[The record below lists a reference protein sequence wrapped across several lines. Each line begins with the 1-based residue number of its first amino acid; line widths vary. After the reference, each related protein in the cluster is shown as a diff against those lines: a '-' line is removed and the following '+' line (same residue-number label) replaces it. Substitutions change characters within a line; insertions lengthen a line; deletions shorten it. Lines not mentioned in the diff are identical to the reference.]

1 MNATINFEIRENKE
15 DANGE
20 CPLYLRITY
29 NRKPSWMSLGFKVK
43 PSDWNKDKQLI
54 RRSNSRYKVLNDQLL
69 KTKAKAHDAI
79 LELKEIDKLDSKRV
93 VAMIKGHDNKEF
105 FTYAK
110 KYIDSVRD
118 SGSIRLAKNTQ
129 VIVNKIKGFAKS
141 DSLSFNSIDLEF
153 IENLSSYMRIECE
166 NHNNTIRKNL
176 QFLGGIIK
184 SANRDGFVNGNP
196 LDNYQLPTYQKP
208 KKEALSYDEILAIQN
223 LELEEGSNLWHT
235 RNYFLFS
242 FYNAGVR
249 FGDICKLKV
258 GDVQDGRLKYLMSKT
273 SNNSNP
279 KWKNIKLLPEAL
291 EILELYDY
299 DKRNNDEYLFPIVNT
314 SKKLDN
320 PIVFDKEKQSQ
331 NTQANKRLK
340 KIAELAGINQSL
352 STHIARHS
360 FANYALKKG
369 MSVYS
374 ISKALAHSDLKT
386 TESYLNS
393 FDEELLD
400 EEMDNVFS

>member
-1 MNATINFEIRENKE
+1 MNASINFEIRENRE
-15 DANGE
+15 DTNGE
-20 CPLYLRITY
+20 CPVYLRITY
-29 NRKPSWMSLGFKVK
+29 NRKPTWMSLGFKVK
-43 PSDWNKDKQLI
+43 PTDWNKDRQQV

-105 FTYAK
+105 FAYAK
-110 KYIDSVRD
+110 KYIDSVREK
-118 SGSIRLAKNTQ
+118 GSIRLAKNTQ
-129 VIVNKIKGFAKS
+129 VIVNKMKDFTKS

-153 IENLSSYMRIECE
+153 IENLSSYMKVECD
-166 NHNNTIRKNL
+166 NKNNTIRKNL

-184 SANRDGFVNGNP
+184 SAIRDGFVNENP
-196 LDNYQLPTYQKP
+196 LNNYQLPTYQKP
-208 KKEALSYDEILAIQN
+208 KKEALSYEEIVAIQN
-223 LELEEGSNLWHT
+223 LELKKGSNLWHT
-235 RNYFLFS
+235 RNYFMFS

-279 KWKNIKLLPEAL
+279 KWKNIKLLPEAI
-291 EILELYDY
+291 EILELYNY
-299 DKRNNDEYLFPIVNT
+299 DNRNKDEHLFPIVDT
-314 SKKLDN
+314 SKKLDD

-340 KIAELAGINQSL
+340 VIAQKAGINQSL

-360 FANYALKKG
+360 FANFALKKG

-386 TESYLNS
+386 TETYLNS

-400 EEMDNVFS
+400 KEMESIFN